1 MQNNQ
6 ENECHIC
13 SSSFRTNRW
22 LIQYLNTC
30 RWRNCTNLNVSGS
43 NESDGNNDNE
53 IQEPDLRPGE
63 VYQKDLEEAYNKIV
77 CWSKDIFM
85 VRIGA
90 AGKKI

>member
-1 MQNNQ
+1 M
-6 ENECHIC
+6 
-13 SSSFRTNRW
+13 
-22 LIQYLNTC
+22 
-30 RWRNCTNLNVSGS
+30 SGS